1 MSGDGAG
8 MRRPEALNGQ
18 GIARNGVYEVLGE
31 RGAARRNGEG
41 VEEGAS
47 AVSAVADGGGAS
59 VAG

>member
-47 AVSAVADGGGAS
+47 AVSAVVDGGRA
-59 VAG
+59 ATA